1 MLQDA
6 LQHMLMR
13 LGWFESKQVIAM
25 RAYPRHALENRIRE
39 ELRRVLASMLICTF
53 STSQNCTLFTGG

>member
-25 RAYPRHALENRIRE
+25 RAYPQHALENRIRE
-39 ELRRVLASMLICTF
+39 ELRRAGRRLVIYDGLAS
-53 STSQNCTLFTGG
+53 Q